1 MIEEGHGF
9 AGARRASGG
18 LGGPSRPP
26 ILLDVRGVSARY
38 GHIGVLHDVTLQV
51 NEGEIVSVIGP
62 NGAGKTS
69 LLKTLA
75 GVLPPSGGEILLGG
89 VSIGGLPSYRVVR
102 HGLALV
108 PEGRRIFADQ
118 SVRDNLLLG
127 AVSRGRFDRLETA
140 LALFPVLRDR
150 LGTVAGM
157 LSGGQQQMLAIARGL
172 MAGPRLLLLDEPS
185 LGLAP
190 RLVRETFDAVCRIRD
205 EGVSVLVVEQLA
217 SLALQ
222 TADRAYVLERGR
234 IVASGPAAALAADP
248 RVVAVYLGSTPP
260 SGRADE

>member
-1 MIEEGHGF
+1 M
-9 AGARRASGG
+9 S
-18 LGGPSRPP
+18 
-26 ILLDVRGVSARY
+26 LLHVRDVSARY
-38 GHIGVLHDVTLQV
+38 GQIGVLHEVSLDVA
-51 NEGEIVSVIGP
+51 EGEIVSVIGP

-75 GVLPPSGGEILLGG
+75 GVLAPTSGEIVLAGR
-89 VSIGGLPSYRVVR
+89 SIGGLPSYRVVR

-127 AVSRGRFDRLETA
+127 SVSRGDASRMDTA
-140 LALFPVLRDR
+140 LAFFPALRER
-150 LGTVAGM
+150 LGHVAGT

-190 RLVRETFDAVCRIRD
+190 RLVRETFDAVTRIRD

-217 SLALQ
+217 SLALE

-234 IVASGPAAALAADP
+234 IVSSGPAATLAADP
-248 RVVAVYLGSTPP
+248 RVMAVYLGSTRP
-260 SGRADE
+260 SGPGDRVIE